1 MSLPRNVTVP
11 PVAGVTPQMVLTSVV
26 LPAPFGPINPST
38 SPRLIP
44 SVTPR
49 SACNPPKRRATA
61 FRRKISSASSDMLG
75 LSEQHA
81 WPQRD
86 QSVRQEQQQQN
97 DQYAEHTGV
106 ELDVVAPDHLL
117 EAEIEEGAAD

>member
-1 MSLPRNVTVP
+1 MSLPRNVTLP

-26 LPAPFGPINPST
+26 LPAPFGPISPST

-49 SACNPPKRRATA
+49 SACKPPKRRATLS
-61 FRRKISSASSDMLG
+61 RRRISDCSSDMLG

-81 WPQRD
+81 GAERD
-86 QSVRQEQQQQN
+86 QAVREEQQQQH
-97 DQYAEHTGV
+97 D
-106 ELDVVAPDHLL
+106 
-117 EAEIEEGAAD
+117 

>member
-26 LPAPFGPINPST
+26 LPAPFGPISPST

-61 FRRKISSASSDMLG
+61 SRRKISACSSDMLR

-81 WPQRD
+81 RTQRD
-86 QSVRQEQQQQN
+86 QAVWQEQEQQDDQQ
-97 DQYAEHTGV
+97 A
-106 ELDVVAPDHLL
+106 
-117 EAEIEEGAAD
+117 

>member
-1 MSLPRNVTVP
+1 MSLPRKLTLP

-26 LPAPFGPINPST
+26 LPAPFGPISPST

-49 SACNPPKRRATA
+49 RACKPPKRRATLS
-61 FRRKISSASSDMLG
+61 RRRISAGSSDMLG

-81 WPQRD
+81 GPQRD
-86 QSVRQEQQQQN
+86 QPVRQEQQKQH
-97 DQYAEHTGV
+97 DQ
-106 ELDVVAPDHLL
+106 
-117 EAEIEEGAAD
+117 